1 MLRDLILA
9 FIIFSIL
16 AILILVGLGRNP
28 NQAVRLVV
36 VFWKKIFIDLID
48 ELFGKH
54 VNQILYPFVF
64 GIDAMGNVDLNEI
77 DANFEDLYRVF
88 EQGNIYYDFMK
99 LYPQNVT
106 VPQDII
112 CYHFCIFVEDK
123 ENWEKMK
130 KKIPIRINGIVN
142 RRLKEYGYYNVAS
155 SPFWWWGFNSN
166 ENPTFLKIY
175 FALTPKGVEEI
186 KQKKLQVA
194 YEWQKKNRKSS
205 TNFKTD
211 WKSGESKDGKH

>member
-99 LYPQNVT
+99 LYPENGT
-106 VPQDII
+106 VPKDII
-112 CYHFCIFVEDK
+112 CYNFCICVEDK

-155 SPFWWWGFNSN
+155 SPFCGVAFIV
-166 ENPTFLKIY
+166 TKILL
-175 FALTPKGVEEI
+175 F
-186 KQKKLQVA
+186 
-194 YEWQKKNRKSS
+194 
-205 TNFKTD
+205 
-211 WKSGESKDGKH
+211 

>member
-1 MLRDLILA
+1 MLSDLILA

-99 LYPQNVT
+99 LYPENGT
-106 VPQDII
+106 VPKDII
-112 CYHFCIFVEDK
+112 CYNFCICVEDK

-155 SPFWWWGFNSN
+155 SPFWWCGFYSN

-194 YEWQKKNRKSS
+194 YERQKKNRKSS

>member
-1 MLRDLILA
+1 M
-9 FIIFSIL
+9 
-16 AILILVGLGRNP
+16 
-28 NQAVRLVV
+28 
-36 VFWKKIFIDLID
+36 
-48 ELFGKH
+48 
-54 VNQILYPFVF
+54 NQILYPFVF

-99 LYPQNVT
+99 LYPENGT
-106 VPQDII
+106 VPKDII
-112 CYHFCIFVEDK
+112 CYNFCICVEDK

-155 SPFWWWGFNSN
+155 SPFWWCGFYSN

-194 YEWQKKNRKSS
+194 YERQKKNRKSS